1 MVPRDNRP
9 FIFEDDFLFF
19 LEVIIGMRYMT
30 GNEIRQLWLDFFQ
43 EKGHSVEKG
52 ASLIPNDDPT
62 LLWMNAGVAALKKYF
77 DGSIVPKNPRIV
89 NAQKCI
95 RTNDIENV
103 GKTAR
108 HHTFFEMLGNF
119 SIGDYFRKEAVIWG
133 YELITS
139 PKWLGFDKN
148 RLYMTVYPD
157 DEETKNLW
165 ISLGMDPSHII
176 PTEENNFWEIG
187 EGPCGPCTEIFYDR
201 GPEFGDFTPDA
212 IRDDIE
218 NDRYVEFWN
227 IVFSQYNAKPGL
239 KRSEYPELPNKNIDT
254 GCGLERLTSI
264 IQGVKTNFETDLFMP
279 VIRKIEAISGVSYQ
293 GQMAFKVIADHVR
306 TVTFAVADGAMLA
319 NEGRGYVLRRLLRRA
334 VKYGKKLGI
343 TRPFMEELVDIV
355 VDNMDVYYP
364 YLIQQKDIVKK
375 IVQTEETKF
384 LETLSSGEKRFEA
397 IVSSN
402 NSKVISGL
410 DAFILYDTYGFPIEL
425 TQEYAEEL
433 NLTVDIDG
441 FETEMEKQKER
452 ARNARKDIQSMKS
465 QNEEFLQFNLAS
477 SFIGYEDLFSE
488 TRIIKI
494 FKEGMVLENTPFYA
508 TSGGQVADTGVIY
521 NDKFSAKVTDVYKL
535 PNGQFLHV
543 YTLNEGTPI
552 EGMIVNA
559 KVDVQKRNLTAYNH
573 SATHLLFKV
582 LRDMLGS
589 HVSQQ
594 GSQVTSEML
603 RFDFNHFESIT
614 EAQILQIEAKVNEMI
629 QLDYPTQTYLLTVDE
644 AVKKGAIAE
653 FGEKYGDT
661 VRVIDLNYTLDL
673 CGGTHVKN
681 IKDIQRFAI
690 KNIYSIGSGIYRI
703 EGLTN
708 LGVESI
714 VDGLVGINQ
723 EIENLIHK
731 AKTIVE
737 AASKE
742 GINVSFEPD
751 VNLNVI
757 GSYQDVINKRNEFIH
772 LQKLVKDLEKDIAKQ
787 KEIQV
792 LSSMDDYFA
801 LIKNNMFIQRID
813 NLEMGQLK
821 QLVDS
826 IAQKT
831 PNGLVFVGTVVN
843 DKVMF
848 LAKSLS
854 AKYHCGEL
862 VKTAAQICGGNGG
875 GRADYAQAGGKDT
888 SKVDEAI
895 TLIKEKVQ

>member
-1 MVPRDNRP
+1 MK
-9 FIFEDDFLFF
+9 F
-19 LEVIIGMRYMT
+19 MT
-30 GNEIRQLWLDFFQ
+30 GNEIRQMWLDFFL

-119 SIGDYFRKEAVIWG
+119 SIGDYFRKEAVTWG

-148 RLYMTVYPD
+148 RIYITVYPE

-165 ISLGMDPSHII
+165 IELGMDPSHII

-201 GPEFGDFTPDA
+201 GPAFGDFTPDA

-264 IQGVKTNFETDLFMP
+264 IQGAKTNFETDLFMP
-279 VIRKIEAISGVSYQ
+279 IINKIESISSVKYE
-293 GQMAFKVIADHVR
+293 GQMAFKVIADHIR
-306 TVTFAVADGAMLA
+306 TVTFAVADGAILA

-343 TRPFMEELVDIV
+343 TRPFMDELVDV
-355 VDNMDVYYP
+355 VVSNMNVYYP
-364 YLIQQKDIVKK
+364 YLNQQIDIVKK

-397 IVSSN
+397 IVASS
-402 NSKVISGL
+402 NSKVVSGL

-433 NLTVDIDG
+433 NMTVDIDA
-441 FETEMEKQKER
+441 FESEMEKQKER
-452 ARNARKDIQSMKS
+452 ARSARKDVQSMKS
-465 QNEEFLQFNLAS
+465 QNEEFLHFNQES
-477 SFIGYEDLFSE
+477 SFVGYDRLFSE

-494 FKEGMVLENTPFYA
+494 FAEGMVLEETPFYA

-543 YTLNEGTPI
+543 YSLIEGLPQ

-559 KVDVQKRNLTAYNH
+559 KVDIQKRNLTAYNH

-582 LRDMLGS
+582 LRDQLGS

-594 GSQVTSEML
+594 GSQVSSEML
-603 RFDFNHFESIT
+603 RFDFNHYETVT
-614 EAQILQIEAKVNEMI
+614 ENQILEIEAKVNEML
-629 QLDYPTQTYLLTVDE
+629 QYDYETHTELLTVDE

-661 VRVIDLNYTLDL
+661 VRVIDLKYTLDL

-703 EGLTN
+703 EALTN
-708 LGVESI
+708 VGVDSI
-714 VDGLVGINQ
+714 IEGLVGINQ

-731 AKTIVE
+731 AHSIVNT
-737 AASKE
+737 AKSE
-742 GINVSFEPD
+742 GIEVSFD
-751 VNLNVI
+751 AKINHNVT
-757 GSYQDVINKRNEFIH
+757 GSYQDVINKRNEFST
-772 LQKLVKDLEKDIAKQ
+772 LQKLVKDLEKEVSRL
-787 KEIQV
+787 KENQV
-792 LSSMDDYFA
+792 LSSINNYYN
-801 LIKNNMFIQRID
+801 LIENNQFIQRID
-813 NLEMGQLK
+813 GLEMNQLK
-821 QLVDS
+821 QLVDN
-826 IAQKT
+826 IAVKT
-831 PNGLVFVGTVVN
+831 PGGIVFVGTVMN

-854 AKYHCGEL
+854 SQYHCGEL
-862 VKTAAQICGGNGG
+862 VKAAAQICGGNGG

-888 SKVDEAI
+888 TKIDEAI
-895 TLIKEKVQ
+895 KLIKEMTK